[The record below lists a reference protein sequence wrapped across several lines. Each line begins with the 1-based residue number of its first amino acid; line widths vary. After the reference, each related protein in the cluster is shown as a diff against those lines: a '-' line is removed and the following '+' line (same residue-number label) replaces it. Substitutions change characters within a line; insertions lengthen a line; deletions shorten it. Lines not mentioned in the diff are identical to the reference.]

1 MKSNKAKSSRAQRSF
16 QQAVKGT
23 AEIRKDASYVGELSS
38 GYDATTPGI
47 DEDQTKRGKGHQE
60 EAHKGD
66 KTDGGAH
73 HDDKRDEVG
82 KAAQSEGIKKLADA
96 LDTLHKEATD
106 GQLGDAQQRTLADTF
121 KSLGR
126 EFDKVLDKP
135 GALEGEYKSDAE
147 ILVSSSK
154 DDEWIE
160 VVASDEGLDVDAAG
174 HPLEDGG
181 RIHTEYEGRSVDEES
196 MDAER
201 WFEIGPGTFEDP
213 RDAVEKATSRP
224 DADHFS

>member
-1 MKSNKAKSSRAQRSF
+1 MKSNKAKNSRAQRSF

-23 AEIRKDASYVGELSS
+23 AKIRKDASYIGTLSS

-47 DEDQTKRGKGHQE
+47 DEDQNRRGKGHQE
-60 EAHKGD
+60 GVHKGD

-73 HDDKRDEVG
+73 FDDKRDEVA

-106 GQLGDAQQRTLADTF
+106 GQLGDVQQRTLADTF

-135 GALEGEYKSDAE
+135 GALEGEYRSDAE
-147 ILVSSSK
+147 ILVSSSN
-154 DDEWIE
+154 DEWIE

-181 RIHTEYEGRSVDEES
+181 RIHTEYEGRSVDEDS
-196 MDAER
+196 MNAEK
-201 WFEIGPGTFEDP
+201 WFEIGPGTFDDP
-213 RDAVEKATSRP
+213 RDAAEKATSRSN
-224 DADHFS
+224 ADHFS